1 MPGRRGQEA
10 VGTPKSAPKGGCVSV
25 CVRGAYGAVGGA
37 VSCPQASRW
46 RGGLRPPRLRPSR
59 DPRAPGPCGRP
70 RSEQRAQSKHNV
82 ELGRLR
88 CIPNERHGMY
98 PKPAIL
104 RRCEGRAQQ
113 GRSGRAARASRR
125 WGEVE
130 GRADVGVGRGGA
142 GPVVFVGC
150 CVPRVGQSR
159 AGSVNVAHS
168 DGSEARASRDGRA
181 GAASV
186 GRPGG
191 SRG

>member
-1 MPGRRGQEA
+1 MGRLGALFLVRRRPAAG
-10 VGTPKSAPKGGCVSV
+10 GGGSARHGS
-25 CVRGAYGAVGGA
+25 
-37 VSCPQASRW
+37 SRH
-46 RGGLRPPRLRPSR
+46 GIHG
-59 DPRAPGPCGRP
+59 PRAPAPARGCGGRP
-70 RSEQRAQSKHNV
+70 RSEQRAQSKHTA

-88 CIPNERHGMY
+88 CIPNERHDMY